1 MFPCVFLFA
10 QQNTFIRTYN
20 LDGMNGGLSIEVL
33 DEGGFVG
40 TGQHS
45 DNGTCR
51 TYVYRIDECGNII
64 WFNLYNNGGGMAL
77 DETFDGGVIIAE
89 NQARILKLDASGD
102 YEWERG
108 YSNVSGYMTSIIQTI
123 DSGYFA
129 GGQYGQLLKLD
140 NDGEVIWSASISGVY
155 VHAVD
160 EFANGDLMYFSWD
173 GSTFWVGRVTNTG
186 VLLWENQYTAGNVSG
201 DNHNEFA
208 GEALIDEQ
216 KARIIVASNNSSN
229 AGDVLIASIDFN
241 GNLLESNVY
250 GSTSNAD
257 FVRSVD
263 MTDDGGYV
271 LGGGTYGYNTTNIND
286 ITQISGVTPENLSGR
301 DILLFKVDS
310 LLDFEWSSVIGCGG
324 SDKAIGVRTNDDNGY
339 TVSAYTD
346 GSFFNANHFDPL
358 FIKTDSVGRIGCQ
371 QHSPVLNQMPFALIT
386 NSSLSLSLNSSTST
400 INSVMQDPV
409 FPADYYMC
417 LECNTTPFFTIS
429 DTTICVGDTTYFLNS
444 SSGLICFQDWFID
457 GNLITN
463 SGDSIPFAFDTPG
476 MHTVLL
482 RTNCGTGTLDYEID
496 FYVNNIKLTVDSIS
510 DYNGFEISCY
520 DFSDGFIYT
529 SATSPFPPVM
539 YNWGTTN
546 PTASDQYNMNDGIY
560 NLQLTDDFGCVFDT
574 TFVLIE
580 PSPIVSSYSV
590 PLLYNG
596 YNIICVG
603 GQDGSVDLTVS
614 GSVPPYNFQW
624 SNGYTSEDLASLGA
638 GDYIYVATDQ
648 NGCVTTDT
656 LAIIEPILIIE
667 DSVNHVSCADGIDGA
682 VFVNVSGSTAPYY
695 VIWDNNINTSMLE
708 DGVYSY
714 QIIDSIGCT
723 YNYNIIV
730 NEPQPFLVVEQ
741 VVDVSC
747 FGENDGS
754 VSLNI
759 TGATLPYVIDWF
771 GYATFNMIA
780 GTYNFTITDSNN
792 CQYSEIAIIN
802 EPNPLDITYSISLPS
817 CVDSYDGE
825 IQLTVV
831 GGTPTYNQN
840 WLGFNPTSLGVGVFD
855 VIVTD
860 TNGCTENSSISLSP
874 RSDMLIIEDVVNA
887 SCEGFCD
894 GSADFAIS
902 NGILP
907 YQSNWYGF
915 NPDSLCPGVY
925 FYEIT
930 DSLNCLYSDSI
941 LITSPDSIHLY
952 ITENSGVLYANAS
965 GGVPPYSFSWFNI
978 GNQLGNGETHTVTY
992 IGDYYCV
999 AYDNQHCQSDT
1010 AFYSNII
1017 LGINQ
1022 SSVNGLL
1029 VYPNPANGNLN
1040 IEFSTESN
1048 TEIEVGIIDVLGQYI
1063 LLDSKNSSKGL
1074 YKEKIDLSLYA
1085 RGVYLL
1091 NIRLNNN
1098 ESVNKKLILK

>member
-1 MFPCVFLFA
+1 MYIINYADMKRINFMFLVFVSFCHLNTVFA
-10 QQNTFIRTYN
+10 ADLIAPSGCHGTVGFSYSYDAANCCWIFTNTTGTDCGQWVCTWDFGDGSNPITETMGVSTSCHSFPGPGTYYVT
-20 LDGMNGGLSIEVL
+20 LIVDGSICHGGS
-33 DEGGFVG
+33 
-40 TGQHS
+40 
-45 DNGTCR
+45 
-51 TYVYRIDECGNII
+51 GNICTGTI
-64 WFNLYNNGGGMAL
+64 PVTVPPL
-77 DETFDGGVIIAE
+77 TT
-89 NQARILKLDASGD
+89 
-102 YEWERG
+102 
-108 YSNVSGYMTSIIQTI
+108 TSI
-123 DSGYFA
+123 
-129 GGQYGQLLKLD
+129 
-140 NDGEVIWSASISGVY
+140 V
-155 VHAVD
+155 
-160 EFANGDLMYFSWD
+160 
-173 GSTFWVGRVTNTG
+173 
-186 VLLWENQYTAGNVSG
+186 
-201 DNHNEFA
+201 
-208 GEALIDEQ
+208 
-216 KARIIVASNNSSN
+216 
-229 AGDVLIASIDFN
+229 
-241 GNLLESNVY
+241 
-250 GSTSNAD
+250 
-257 FVRSVD
+257 
-263 MTDDGGYV
+263 
-271 LGGGTYGYNTTNIND
+271 
-286 ITQISGVTPENLSGR
+286 
-301 DILLFKVDS
+301 
-310 LLDFEWSSVIGCGG
+310 
-324 SDKAIGVRTNDDNGY
+324 
-339 TVSAYTD
+339 
-346 GSFFNANHFDPL
+346 
-358 FIKTDSVGRIGCQ
+358 
-371 QHSPVLNQMPFALIT
+371 
-386 NSSLSLSLNSSTST
+386 
-400 INSVMQDPV
+400 
-409 FPADYYMC
+409 
-417 LECNTTPFFTIS
+417 
-429 DTTICVGDTTYFLNS
+429 
-444 SSGLICFQDWFID
+444 
-457 GNLITN
+457 
-463 SGDSIPFAFDTPG
+463 
-476 MHTVLL
+476 
-482 RTNCGTGTLDYEID
+482 
-496 FYVNNIKLTVDSIS
+496 S
-510 DYNGFEISCY
+510 DYNGYNVTCEGASDGWINMNSAAGYTYVWQTNPVQYGPNISGLTAGTYVVDLTFNGCAGSMSIILNEPIIQMNEVVSPTCFGLIDGDIVLSPSGGLNPYTYLWDTGDTTSSLSDLDTGVYSVQIFDAYGCVDSAAYVITESTQLSTQYTTSDYNGYQISCYGFNDGYIDLTISGSVPNYYTQWSSGQTSYDIYNLYAGVYTVNIIDDNGCKDSLEISIYEPPSILSNIVPTAIYNGYEISCNGY
-520 DFSDGFIYT
+520 NDGFIDLSVSGAYPPYT
-529 SATSPFPPVM
+529 YSWLASNGGSLGSNYPTAEDLDSLVAGTYTVTIIDTNNCPHVDNIVLDEPTVLFDNIISVYDYNTYDISCYNYNDGAIDLSVYGSVFPYFYEWNTLDVSQDLDSITEGWYFVDILDANNCFISDSIYLSHPTPIISSFTIPVM
-539 YNWGTTN
+539 
-546 PTASDQYNMNDGIY
+546 
-560 NLQLTDDFGCVFDT
+560 
-574 TFVLIE
+574 
-580 PSPIVSSYSV
+580 
-590 PLLYNG
+590 NG
-596 YNIICVG
+596 YNVTCNG

-614 GSVPPYNFQW
+614 GSVPSYNFQW

-638 GDYIYVATDQ
+638 GDYIYVVTDQ

-667 DSVNHVSCADGIDGA
+667 DSVNHVSCSDGIDGA

-730 NEPQPFLVVEQ
+730 NEPQPFVVVEQ

-747 FGENDGS
+747 FAENDGS

-759 TGATLPYVIDWF
+759 TGATPPYVIDWF

-780 GTYNFTITDSNN
+780 GTYNFTIIDSNN

-894 GSADFAIS
+894 GSADLAIS

-952 ITENSGVLYANAS
+952 ITENSGVLYANTS

-1029 VYPNPANGNLN
+1029 VYPNPTNGNLN
-1040 IEFSTESN
+1040 VEFSTESN

-1098 ESVNKKLILK
+1098 ESINKKLILK